1 MTTSELVKQLCKE
14 QKISI
19 SELSRRIG
27 QSRQNLSKKLKRESL
42 TLEELKKIA
51 TELNVSFEQS
61 FVLPDGSKISI
72 NDQIKSME

>member
-61 FVLPDGSKISI
+61 FVLPDGSNISI

>member
-42 TLEELKKIA
+42 TLEELKRIA

-72 NDQIKSME
+72 ND

>member
-1 MTTSELVKQLCKE
+1 MTTSELVKRLCKE

-51 TELNVSFEQS
+51 AELNVSFEQS
-61 FVLPDGSKISI
+61 FVLSDGSKISI
-72 NDQIKSME
+72 ND

>member
-19 SELSRRIG
+19 SELSRQIG